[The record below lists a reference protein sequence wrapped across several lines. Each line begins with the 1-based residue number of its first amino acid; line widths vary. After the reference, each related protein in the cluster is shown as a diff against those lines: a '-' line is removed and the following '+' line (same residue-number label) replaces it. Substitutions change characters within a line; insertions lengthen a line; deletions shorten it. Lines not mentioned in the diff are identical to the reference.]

1 MITTI
6 TLIESALQVLNP
18 IQLTIQDDSHLH
30 KGHAGAKEGGHFSV
44 NICSKHFIGLNLPAK
59 HRLVYDAVGD
69 LMKTHIHALVIKTSI
84 PT

>member
-1 MITTI
+1 MTATT
-6 TLIESALQVLNP
+6 TLIESALQTLNP
-18 IQLTIQDDSHLH
+18 IQLVIQDDSHLH

-44 NICSKHFIGLNLPAK
+44 SICSAHFIGLNLPAR

-69 LMKTHIHALVIKTSI
+69 LMKTHIHALAIKTSV

>member
-1 MITTI
+1 MTATT
-6 TLIESALQVLNP
+6 TLIESALQTLNP
-18 IQLTIQDDSHLH
+18 IQLVIQDDSHLH

-44 NICSKHFIGLNLPAK
+44 SICSDRFIGLNLPAR

-69 LMKTHIHALVIKTSI
+69 LMKTHIHALAIKTSV